1 MSTRRSGKKRRFRI
15 APSIAWMFVILLLP
29 AGVCLWGLYG
39 NLFHVHKIVLTGT
52 RLVSRQRALTV
63 LRARYLDH
71 NLIGISS
78 GDVKAALHVFPY
90 IRTVRTDRDF
100 PDTLRI
106 AITEYEPAACL
117 LTPDGWYVITAR
129 GYVIAALSAAKTK
142 GTTGTAG
149 TEGTTGTAG
158 TASQANGNGAGSTS
172 GAGSADAV
180 GATSDAAS
188 TSNAGSASSVQT
200 DDLAPALAAQL
211 RAGPPQPMH
220 PALPAVFTT
229 ASVRVGQI
237 VGDAQARAAAL
248 IAGSLPADLRAAAAY
263 ARVNKAGNVRLV
275 LRDGP
280 LVDFGGG
287 SRLKAKTLALKAVL
301 ASYARGHVTP
311 TYIDVSVP
319 DRPLATPKLS
329 N

>member
-1 MSTRRSGKKRRFRI
+1 
-15 APSIAWMFVILLLP
+15 MFVILLLP
-29 AGVCLWGLYG
+29 AGLYLLARYG
-39 NLFHVHKIVLTGT
+39 NVFRVHKVVLTGA
-52 RLVSRQRALTV
+52 RRVPQQRALAV

-78 GDVKAALHVFPY
+78 GDVKATLHVFPY
-90 IRTVRTDRDF
+90 LRTVRTDRDF
-100 PDTLRI
+100 PDTLRV

-117 LTPDGWYVITAR
+117 LTPDGWYVITTR
-129 GYVIAALSAAKTK
+129 GYVIAALSVAKTK
-142 GTTGTAG
+142 VTTGTTGVEGAT
-149 TEGTTGTAG
+149 GTTG
-158 TASQANGNGAGSTS
+158 TASQANSS
-172 GAGSADAV
+172 GAGSISSAGSTPDASP
-180 GATSDAAS
+180 TSDAAS
-188 TSNAGSASSVQT
+188 TSGVASTSSIQT
-200 DDLAPALAAQL
+200 DDLAPALVARL
-211 RAGPPQPMH
+211 LAGPPKPMH

-229 ASVRVGQI
+229 ASVRVGQT
-237 VGDAQARAAAL
+237 VGDAQACAAAL

-301 ASYARGHVTP
+301 ASYARDHVTP

-319 DRPLATPKLS
+319 DRPLAAPKLS